1 MSTPEKE
8 KSLFSKRTLLG
19 FVGFTVFIVVLS
31 ILFPIDHFR
40 YGVENYN
47 KKNYE
52 AAYTSLTKVRQE
64 DPNYGRAAAILV
76 EIKPK
81 VDSLQRVDEL

>member
-1 MSTPEKE
+1 MSTIEKE
-8 KSLFSKRTLLG
+8 KSLFRKRTLLG

-40 YGVENYN
+40 YGVENYH

-52 AAYTSLTKVRQE
+52 AAYTSLTKIRLE

-81 VDSLQRVDEL
+81 VDSLQRVNDL